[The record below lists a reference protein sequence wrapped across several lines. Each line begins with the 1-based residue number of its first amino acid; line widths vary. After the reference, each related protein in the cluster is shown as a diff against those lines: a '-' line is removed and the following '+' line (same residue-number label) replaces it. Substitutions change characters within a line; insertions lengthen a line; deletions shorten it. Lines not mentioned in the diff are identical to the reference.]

1 MATTIKVDRLVLL
14 QALTT
19 RYDEEQKK
27 QAEYNKAIAKYEK
40 DEKAYHDKVITLS
53 KKWQVDGVNVRTWRN
68 NCVEITYRNVGD
80 LPAEPEKPDYP
91 KNMMPAT
98 EVEELGKVIKLL
110 NMTADPSVPASVYKN
125 VSNWL

>member
-27 QAEYNKAIAKYEK
+27 NAEYNKAIAKYEK

-53 KKWQVDGVNVRTWRN
+53 KKWQVDGV
-68 NCVEITYRNVGD
+68 RNVSD

-91 KNMMPAT
+91 KGMMPAT
-98 EVEELGKVIKLL
+98 ELEELGKVIKLL

-125 VSNWL
+125 VSQWL